1 MAGRGRPPKYETLDQ
16 LREAQRISSNNYYK
30 NNRFAVLERAKNRR
44 KNKKEGSIHEQ
55 EE

>member
-1 MAGRGRPPKYETLDQ
+1 MAGRGRPPKYETLNQ

-44 KNKKEGSIHEQ
+44 KNKKEELKN
-55 EE
+55 EKE